1 MMIEKGP
8 CTLSAH
14 ILHLMISLI
23 LTILYFEFFFDQV
36 LILDHLNFLSICLF
50 RKAHLIQI
58 LWNVLILIVNSFYRY
73 LWRILF
79 PSIQSFVFILVD
91 NFMVDLCF
99 SDYSVK
105 CFALRAPIEII
116 GGLRRGRSFIICRN
130 EPFEPGLILGHCL
143 FFGLRFPLL
152 TA

>member
-14 ILHLMISLI
+14 ILNLMISLI
-23 LTILYFEFFFDQV
+23 LTILSFEFFFDQV

-50 RKAHLIQI
+50 RTARLIHI
-58 LWNVLILIVNSFYRY
+58 RWNMLIPIVNSSQPY
-73 LWRILF
+73 LRRILF
-79 PSIQSFVFILVD
+79 PSIQSFVFILVN
-91 NFMVDLCF
+91 NFMVDLSF
-99 SDYSVK
+99 SDYRVK
-105 CFALRAPIEII
+105 CLTLRASIEII
-116 GGLRRGRSFIICRN
+116 GGLRRGRSFIISRN
-130 EPFEPGLILGHCL
+130 EPFEPGLILGNYL